1 MYIGGL
7 DIGTS
12 GCKIAVYDENGKFV
26 KCEYTEYDVSRSGG
40 LHEIDPTEIFD
51 CVKKVIEHIRPC
63 GNRRNEFWRNICYAR
78 C

>member
-51 CVKKVIEHIRPC
+51 CVKRSFHD
-63 GNRRNEFWRNICYAR
+63 
-78 C
+78 